1 MTATLTIRDIRARPV
16 MVPFKRPP
24 VSASGALPHAALV
37 LIDLETEEG
46 IVGRSYIFAFGQW
59 AQGPIVGCLT
69 HMRALLKGDRVA
81 PFEIEAKL
89 RNRLTLLDTPGLVGL
104 ALAGVDMCAWDALAQ
119 EAARR
124 RGEAGA
130 RLQ

>member
-1 MTATLTIRDIRARPV
+1 MMATLTIRDIRARPV

-46 IVGRSYIFAFGQW
+46 IAGRSYIFAFGQW
-59 AQGPIVGCLT
+59 AQVPLVGCLA

-81 PFEIEAKL
+81 PFEIEAGH
-89 RNRLTLLDTPGLVGL
+89 RFVQDSPAYVI
-104 ALAGVDMCAWDALAQ
+104 ALGSCPS
-119 EAARR
+119 
-124 RGEAGA
+124 
-130 RLQ
+130 